1 VAVDVDDEVD
11 ELLDEIDHGGRW
23 VTKRAGRLAIL
34 PGERRG

>member
-11 ELLDEIDHGGRW
+11 ELLDQVEHGEGGRW

-34 PGERRG
+34 PGE